1 MSRRPA
7 VPVTISTFDTFQ
19 RLMTSHTMLFLVLS
33 SLLSLFQGVL
43 SVKST
48 FLEYN
53 ITWVHRNPDGRFDR
67 PVMGINGQWPIPALE
82 VNKGERMVVT
92 VRNQLGNE
100 TTSVHWHGLY
110 QNGTAHMDGPPGVTQ
125 CEIPHDDYF
134 VYDFVVCYYSLSG
147 QILPHLTMTVG

>member
-7 VPVTISTFDTFQ
+7 VPVTIPTFDTSQ
-19 RLMTSHTMLFLVLS
+19 RLMMSHTMLFLVLS

-43 SVKST
+43 SAKAT

-67 PVMGINGQWPIPALE
+67 PVMGINGQWPIPALKI
-82 VNKGERMVVT
+82 NKGERMVVT

-134 VYDFVVCYYSLSG
+134 VYDFVVCYYSLLG

>member
-7 VPVTISTFDTFQ
+7 VPVTIPTFDTSQ
-19 RLMTSHTMLFLVLS
+19 RLMMSHTMLFLVLS

-43 SVKST
+43 SAKAT

-67 PVMGINGQWPIPALE
+67 PVMGINGQWPIPALKI
-82 VNKGERMVVT
+82 NKGERMVVT

-110 QNGTAHMDGPPGVTQ
+110 QNGTAHMDGPPG
-125 CEIPHDDYF
+125 
-134 VYDFVVCYYSLSG
+134 
-147 QILPHLTMTVG
+147 

>member
-19 RLMTSHTMLFLVLS
+19 RLMMSHTMLFLVLS
-33 SLLSLFQGVL
+33 SLLSLFQGVV
-43 SVKST
+43 SAKAT

-67 PVMGINGQWPIPALE
+67 PVMGINGQWPIPTLN
-82 VNKGERMVVT
+82 VTKGERLVVT
-92 VRNQLGNE
+92 VRNHLGNE

-110 QNGTAHMDGPPGVTQ
+110 QNGTANMDGPPGVTQ

-134 VYDFVVCYYSLSG
+134 VYDFVVCYHSLLG
-147 QILPHLTMTVG
+147 QFFPHLTTTVG

>member
-1 MSRRPA
+1 MARHPA
-7 VPVTISTFDTFQ
+7 VPATISTFDTSQ